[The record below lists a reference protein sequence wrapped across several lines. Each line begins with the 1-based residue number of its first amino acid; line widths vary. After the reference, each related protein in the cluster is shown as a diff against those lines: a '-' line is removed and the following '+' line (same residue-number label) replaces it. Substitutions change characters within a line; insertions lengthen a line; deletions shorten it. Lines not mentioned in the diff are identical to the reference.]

1 MDSVKG
7 AKAKC
12 AAEPSRPV
20 EPARL
25 DLETVR
31 RELQGKRG
39 PEFWRSLDELAA
51 TPEFQELLHREFPRQ
66 ASEWIEPVA
75 AGTPGT
81 PGTPETPENTAAGT
95 SRRAFLQLSSA
106 SLALAGLTACTRQPI
121 EKIVPYVEQPEQVVP
136 GRPLFFATTLLA
148 GGYGVGVLAESHEG
162 RPTKIE
168 GNTEH
173 PASLGSTDMFAQAA
187 ILELYDPAR
196 SQVVLHDGSAAML
209 STFLVAVGELMR
221 AKQASGGQGVRLL
234 TGAATSPTLATQM
247 KDFAARYPNARW
259 HRWEAA
265 GPLQSRAAAVRAFG
279 RPVDVRFDL
288 THADVIVAFDAD
300 FLAAGPGA
308 IPCARQF
315 ADRRRVREASPDLG
329 QKMNR
334 LYVVETTPTPTG
346 SIADHR
352 LPLAPAELEALLLA
366 LAREVGVAVPGAA
379 PAVAAASAA
388 PGAPAVAAAP
398 AAAGATAGPAAPA
411 LGKKAQAWLPVLAAD
426 LLAHPG
432 TSLVVAGETT
442 SPAAQ
447 VLAHAI
453 NEKLGNAGK
462 TAIYAEPA
470 EIDPVDPLQ
479 SLGELVRDMRAGQV
493 DVLIMLG
500 GVNPVYT
507 APADLE
513 FADALGKVKTRIHHG
528 LFLDETAELCHWHL
542 PAAHH
547 LESWGDARAFD
558 GTASLAQPLIEP
570 LYGGK
575 SLHEAMAVLLG
586 RGDVSGYD
594 LVRATWNGHLPGD
607 FEPAWRRALH
617 DGVIPGTQQPPLGAA
632 GVAANAIAQAA
643 AEIAAAAQGA
653 RAAQG
658 RLTLCL
664 RPDPTIGDGSWAS
677 NVWLQ
682 ELPKPM
688 TKLTWD
694 NAVLISPATHQRL
707 GLDWEERVRVS
718 VEGRQL
724 DAAVWVLPGQ
734 AEDTLTLSLG
744 YGRRRA
750 GENGSGLG
758 FNAYVLRTSR
768 GIWNAPANV
777 QGLGERYTFACTQ
790 NHHAIDQ
797 EQGIDEDRLAGVEEE
812 KRHIVRT
819 ATLAEFQSDPE
830 FVGHLPKG
838 GEAPPRDMTLYPNRR
853 YEGHSWGMAIDLN
866 VCTGCSTCIVACQAE
881 NNIPVVGKDQVMRRR
896 EMHWIRVD
904 RYFTGDMDDPGLH
917 NQPVPCMQCENAP
930 CELVCPVGAT
940 VHSSEG
946 LNDMTYN
953 RCVGTRYCSN
963 NCPYKV
969 RRFNFLRYSDRTS
982 PLAAMMYNPDVTV
995 RMRGVMEKCTY
1006 CVQRIEHA
1014 KIDAQVTGQPVAE
1027 QRLKTA
1033 CQQACPTQAIVF
1045 GDLNAERLGGQPWQ
1059 VSNWKASSL
1068 NYGMLDD
1075 LNTRPRTTYLAR
1087 VTNPNPRLTP
1097 NAADAAKVAE
1107 AAVAAP
1113 LTAPAP
1119 AAASPTEERTT

>member
-1 MDSVKG
+1 MMDSAKG

-12 AAEPSRPV
+12 AAEPSRP
-20 EPARL
+20 AAAGRL

-31 RELQGKRG
+31 RQLREKRG
-39 PEFWRSLDELAA
+39 PEFWRSLDELAG

-66 ASEWIEPVA
+66 ASEWVEPRGESAGGNADADRREGEAA
-75 AGTPGT
+75 AG
-81 PGTPETPENTAAGT
+81 GT

-136 GRPLFFATTLLA
+136 GRPLFFATTLVQA
-148 GGYGVGVLAESHEG
+148 GYGVGVLAESHEG
-162 RPTKIE
+162 RPTKLE

-173 PASLGSTDMFAQAA
+173 PASLGSTDMFAQAS
-187 ILELYDPAR
+187 ILTLYDPAR
-196 SQVVLHDGSAAML
+196 SQMVLHDGRAAMA
-209 STFLVAVGELMR
+209 STLLVAVAQLMR
-221 AKQASGGQGVRLL
+221 AKQPAGGRGVRLL
-234 TGAATSPTLATQM
+234 TGAVTSPTFAAQM
-247 KDFAARYPNARW
+247 KDFAALYPEARW

-265 GPLQSRAAAVRAFG
+265 GPLHSRAAAVRAFG
-279 RPVDVRFDL
+279 RPVEVRYDL
-288 THADVIVAFDAD
+288 SHADVVAAFDAD
-300 FLAAGPGA
+300 LFAAGPGA
-308 IPCARQF
+308 VAYARQF
-315 ADRRRVREASPDLG
+315 ADRRRVREAGPDLART
-329 QKMNR
+329 MNR
-334 LYVVETTPTPTG
+334 LYAAETTPSPTG

-352 LPLAPAELEALLLA
+352 LPLPPHELEALLLG
-366 LAREVGVAVPGAA
+366 LAREVGVAVPA
-379 PAVAAASAA
+379 PPTGS
-388 PGAPAVAAAP
+388 P
-398 AAAGATAGPAAPA
+398 AAGEG
-411 LGKKAQAWLPVLAAD
+411 GKQAQAQQRWLKALAAD
-426 LLAHPG
+426 LMAHPG
-432 TSLVVAGETT
+432 ASLVVAGETT

-453 NEKLGNAGK
+453 NEKLGNTGK
-462 TAIYAEPA
+462 TVVYTEPA
-470 EIDPVDPLQ
+470 EIDAVDHLQ
-479 SLGELVRDMRAGQV
+479 SLAELVRDMRAGQV
-493 DVLIMLG
+493 DVLVMLG

-513 FADALGKVKTRIHHG
+513 FAEALTKVATRIHHG
-528 LFLDETAELCHWHL
+528 LLADETAEYCHWHV
-542 PAAHH
+542 PAAHE

-558 GTASLAQPLIEP
+558 GTASLVQPLIEP

-575 SLHEAMAVLLG
+575 SMQEVMAILLG
-586 RGDVSGYD
+586 HGESSGYE
-594 LVRATWNGHLPGD
+594 LVRATWNGKLAGD
-607 FEPAWRRALH
+607 FEAAWRKALH
-617 DGVIPGTQQPPLGAA
+617 DGVIPGTQLPPISSGAGLA
-632 GVAANAIAQAA
+632 VAAAAVAQAA
-643 AEIAAAAQGA
+643 GEIDAAHA
-653 RAAQG
+653 RATAGQG
-658 RLTLCL
+658 HGLTLCFQ
-664 RPDPTIGDGSWAS
+664 PDPTIGDGSWAG

-707 GLDWEERVRVS
+707 GLDWEERVRVA
-718 VEGRQL
+718 VGGRQL

-758 FNAYVLRTSR
+758 FNAYVLRTSA
-768 GIWNAPANV
+768 GVWSAPASLKR
-777 QGLGERYTFACTQ
+777 LGERYIFACTQ

-797 EQGIDEDRLAGVEEE
+797 EQGIDEDRLAGE
-812 KRHIVRT
+812 KEQVRHIVRT
-819 ATLAEFQSDPE
+819 ATLAEFQQDPE
-830 FVGHLPKG
+830 FAVHEPH
-838 GEAPPRDMTLYPNRR
+838 GEEPPPRDMTLYPNRN
-853 YEGHSWGMAIDLN
+853 YEGHAWGMAIDLN
-866 VCTGCSTCIVACQAE
+866 VCTGCSACVVACQAE

-917 NQPVPCMQCENAP
+917 VQPVPCMQCENAP

-940 VHSSEG
+940 THSAEG

-1014 KIDAQVTGQPVAE
+1014 KIDSQVSGQPISE

-1045 GDLNAERLGGQPWQ
+1045 GDLNAEKFGAPPAEVKR
-1059 VSNWKASSL
+1059 WKASPL

-1087 VTNPNPRLTP
+1087 VTNPSPQL
-1097 NAADAAKVAE
+1097 
-1107 AAVAAP
+1107 
-1113 LTAPAP
+1113 AP
-1119 AAASPTEERTT
+1119 AATAPTAPTAKRTT

>member
-1 MDSVKG
+1 MMDSAKG

-12 AAEPSRPV
+12 AAEPSRPAAA
-20 EPARL
+20 ARL

-31 RELQGKRG
+31 RELRDKRG
-39 PEFWRSLDELAA
+39 PEFWRSLDELAG

-66 ASEWIEPVA
+66 ASEWVEAVGA
-75 AGTPGT
+75 SGAGSGSVPDAG
-81 PGTPETPENTAAGT
+81 GT

-106 SLALAGLTACTRQPI
+106 SLALAGLTACTRQPV

-136 GRPLFFATTLLA
+136 GRPLFFATTLVQA
-148 GGYGVGVLAESHEG
+148 GYGVGVLAESHEG
-162 RPTKIE
+162 RPTKLE
-168 GNTEH
+168 GNAEH
-173 PASLGSTDMFAQAA
+173 PASLGATDMFAQAS
-187 ILELYDPAR
+187 ILTLYDPAR
-196 SQVVLHDGSAAML
+196 SQAVLHDGRAAMASSL
-209 STFLVAVGELMR
+209 LVAVAQLMR
-221 AKQASGGQGVRLL
+221 AKQAAGGRGMRLL
-234 TGAATSPTLATQM
+234 TGAVTSPTFAAQM
-247 KDFAARYPNARW
+247 KDFAALYPEARW

-279 RPVDVRFDL
+279 RPVEVRYDL
-288 THADVIVAFDAD
+288 SHADVIATFDAD
-300 FLAAGPGA
+300 LLAAGPGA
-308 IPCARQF
+308 VTYARQF
-315 ADRRRVREASPDLG
+315 ADRRRVRAASPDLART
-329 QKMNR
+329 MNR
-334 LYVVETTPTPTG
+334 LYAAETTPSPTG

-352 LPLAPAELEALLLA
+352 LPLPPHELEALLLA
-366 LAREVGVAVPGAA
+366 LAREVGVAVP
-379 PAVAAASAA
+379 
-388 PGAPAVAAAP
+388 AAAP
-398 AAAGATAGPAAPA
+398 PAAGEP
-411 LGKKAQAWLPVLAAD
+411 GKKAQARLAWLKALAAD
-426 LLAHPG
+426 LAAHPG
-432 TSLVVAGETT
+432 ASLVVAGETT

-453 NEKLGNAGK
+453 NEQLGNTGK
-462 TAIYAEPA
+462 TVVYTEPA
-470 EIDPVDPLQ
+470 EIDAVDHLQ
-479 SLGELVRDMRAGQV
+479 SLAELVRDMRAGQV

-513 FADALGKVKTRIHHG
+513 FAEALTKVATRLHHG
-528 LFLDETAELCHWHL
+528 LLADETAEYCHWHV
-542 PAAHH
+542 PAAHE

-558 GTASLAQPLIEP
+558 GTASLVQPLIEP

-575 SLHEAMAVLLG
+575 SLQEVMAILLG
-586 RGDVSGYD
+586 HGETSGYE
-594 LVRATWNGHLPGD
+594 LVRATWNGKLPGD
-607 FEPAWRRALH
+607 FEAAWRKALH
-617 DGVIPGTQQPPLGAA
+617 DGVIPGTQLPPLGTVA
-632 GVAANAIAQAA
+632 VAAAAVAQAA
-643 AEIAAAAQGA
+643 GEIAAAGA
-653 RAAQG
+653 AAAAGQAG
-658 RLTLCL
+658 ALTLCFQ
-664 RPDPTIGDGSWAS
+664 PDPTIGDGSWAG

-707 GLDWEERVRVS
+707 KLDWEERVRVT
-718 VEGRQL
+718 VGGRRL

-758 FNAYVLRTSR
+758 FNAYVLRTSA
-768 GIWNAPANV
+768 GIWSAPATLK
-777 QGLGERYTFACTQ
+777 GLGERYIFACTQ

-797 EQGIDEDRLAGVEEE
+797 EQGIDEDRLAGQKEE
-812 KRHIVRT
+812 KRNIVRT
-819 ATLAEFQSDPE
+819 ATLAEFQRDPE
-830 FVGHLPKG
+830 FAVHSP
-838 GEAPPRDMTLYPNRR
+838 EDAEPPTREPTPRDMTLYPNRK
-853 YEGHSWGMAIDLN
+853 YEGHAWGMAIDLN
-866 VCTGCSTCIVACQAE
+866 VCTGCSACVVACQAE

-896 EMHWIRVD
+896 EMHWIRID

-917 NQPVPCMQCENAP
+917 VQPVPCMQCENAP

-940 VHSSEG
+940 THSAEG

-1014 KIDAQVTGQPVAE
+1014 KIDSQVSGQPISE

-1045 GDLNAERLGGQPWQ
+1045 GDLNAEKLGGPPAE
-1059 VSNWKASSL
+1059 VTRWKASPL

-1087 VTNPNPRLTP
+1087 VTNPSPQL
-1097 NAADAAKVAE
+1097 
-1107 AAVAAP
+1107 
-1113 LTAPAP
+1113 APATTP
-1119 AAASPTEERTT
+1119 PIAPTAKRTT

>member
-1 MDSVKG
+1 MDSAKG

-12 AAEPSRPV
+12 AAEPSRPA
-20 EPARL
+20 EPLRL

-31 RELQGKRG
+31 RELQNKRG
-39 PEFWRSLDELAA
+39 PELWRSLDELAGTA
-51 TPEFQELLHREFPRQ
+51 EFQELLHREFPRQ
-66 ASEWIEPVA
+66 ASVWIES
-75 AGTPGT
+75 AGHDAGNGAGHGEAGEGGPS
-81 PGTPETPENTAAGT
+81 GT

-136 GRPLFFATTLLA
+136 GRPLFFATTLTQ

-187 ILELYDPAR
+187 ILDLYDPAR
-196 SQVVLHDGSAAML
+196 SQSVLHDGRTAMA
-209 STFLVAVGELMR
+209 STFLVAAAQLMR
-221 AKQASGGQGVRLL
+221 AKRASGGQGVRLL
-234 TGAATSPTLATQM
+234 TGAVTSPTFAAQM
-247 KDFAARYPNARW
+247 KQFAALYPNARW

-265 GPLQSRAAAVRAFG
+265 GPLHSRAAAVRAFG
-279 RPVDVRFDL
+279 RPVEVRYDL
-288 THADVIVAFDAD
+288 SHADVVATFDSD
-300 FLAAGPGA
+300 LLAAGPGSVVY
-308 IPCARQF
+308 ARQF
-315 ADRRRVREASPDLG
+315 ADRRRVREASPDLA
-329 QKMNR
+329 QKLNR
-334 LYVVETTPTPTG
+334 LYAVETTPSPTG

-352 LPLAPAELEALLLA
+352 LPLPPAELEALLAA
-366 LAREVGVAVPGAA
+366 LAQMVAAGNAPGAA
-379 PAVAAASAA
+379 LQGSP
-388 PGAPAVAAAP
+388 
-398 AAAGATAGPAAPA
+398 AGATPAAPSAQAA
-411 LGKKAQAWLPVLAAD
+411 LAPKAQAFLEALAAD

-432 TSLVVAGETT
+432 ASLVVAGETT

-462 TAIYAEPA
+462 TVTYAEPA
-470 EIDPVDPLQ
+470 EIDPVDHLQ
-479 SLGELVRDMRAGQV
+479 SLAELVRDMGAGQV
-493 DVLIMLG
+493 DLLILLG

-507 APADLE
+507 APADLD
-513 FADALGKVKTRIHHG
+513 FATALTKVATRIHHG
-528 LFLDETAELCHWHL
+528 PHVDETAEYCQWHV
-542 PAAHH
+542 PAAHE
-547 LESWGDARAFD
+547 LECWGDARAFD

-570 LYGGK
+570 LYGGR
-575 SLHEAMAVLLG
+575 SSIEMMAVLLG
-586 RGDVSGYD
+586 HGEALGYD
-594 LVRATWNGHLPGD
+594 LVRATWNGQLPGD
-607 FEPAWRRALH
+607 FEPAWRKALH
-617 DGVIPGTQQPPLGAA
+617 DGVIPGTRLAPLGGVTVA
-632 GVAANAIAQAA
+632 GGAVAQATG
-643 AEIAAAAQGA
+643 EIAAARPAAGGA
-653 RAAQG
+653 G
-658 RLTLCL
+658 RQLTLCFQ
-664 RPDPTIGDGSWAS
+664 PDPTIGDGSRAS

-707 GLDWEERVRVS
+707 KLDWEERVRVS
-718 VEGRQL
+718 VGGRKL

-758 FNAYVLRTSR
+758 FNAYVLRTAATPWS
-768 GIWNAPANV
+768 APGATV
-777 QGLGERYTFACTQ
+777 EGLHERYIFACTQ

-797 EQGIDEDRLAGVEEE
+797 EQGIDEDRTAGVEEE

-819 ATLAEFQSDPE
+819 ATLAEFLKDPD
-830 FVGHLPKG
+830 FVAHAPHG
-838 GEAPPRDMTLYPNRR
+838 GEAPPRDMTLYPNRN
-853 YEGHSWGMAIDLN
+853 YEGHAWGMAIDLN
-866 VCTGCSTCIVACQAE
+866 VCTGCSACVVACQAE

-896 EMHWIRVD
+896 EMHWIRID
-904 RYFTGDMDDPGLH
+904 RYFAGDMDDPQLH
-917 NQPVPCMQCENAP
+917 VQPVPCMQCENAP

-940 VHSSEG
+940 VHSAEG

-969 RRFNFLRYSDRTS
+969 RRFNFLRYSDRES

-1014 KIDAQVTGQPVAE
+1014 KIDSEVSGQPIAE

-1045 GDLNAERLGGQPWQ
+1045 GDLNAAKLGSPVAE
-1059 VSNWKASSL
+1059 VSRWKASPL

-1087 VTNPNPRLTP
+1087 VTNPNPRLTATGP
-1097 NAADAAKVAE
+1097 TAA
-1107 AAVAAP
+1107 
-1113 LTAPAP
+1113 TAPT
-1119 AAASPTEERTT
+1119 AATSPTEKRTT

>member
-1 MDSVKG
+1 MDSAKG

-12 AAEPSRPV
+12 AAEPSRPAQPV
-20 EPARL
+20 RL

-31 RELQGKRG
+31 RELRDKRG
-39 PEFWRSLDELAA
+39 PEFWRSLDELAG

-66 ASEWIEPVA
+66 ASEWVEPVGEGGVVSA
-75 AGTPGT
+75 MG
-81 PGTPETPENTAAGT
+81 AAGT

-136 GRPLFFATTLLA
+136 GRPLFFATTLTQ
-148 GGYGVGVLAESHEG
+148 GGYGIGVLAESHEG

-173 PASLGSTDMFAQAA
+173 PASLGSTDFFAQAA

-196 SQVVLHDGSAAML
+196 SQSVLHDGRTAMA
-209 STFLVAVGELMR
+209 STFLVAVEQLMR
-221 AKQASGGQGVRLL
+221 AKLAAGGEGVRLL
-234 TGAATSPTLATQM
+234 TGAVTSPTFAAQM

-259 HRWEAA
+259 HRWEPA
-265 GPLQSRAAAVRAFG
+265 GPLSSRAGAVRAFG
-279 RPVDVRFDL
+279 RPVAVRYDL
-288 THADVIVAFDAD
+288 SRADVVVTFDSD
-300 FLAAGPGA
+300 FLAAGPGSV
-308 IPCARQF
+308 PYARQF
-315 ADRRRVREASPDLG
+315 ADRRRVRAATPDLA

-334 LYVVETTPTPTG
+334 LYAVETTPTPTG

-352 LPLAPAELEALLLA
+352 LPLPPAELEALLLA
-366 LAREVGVAVPGAA
+366 LAREVG
-379 PAVAAASAA
+379 AAALGVA
-388 PGAPAVAAAP
+388 AAAP
-398 AAAGATAGPAAPA
+398 AAPPTSASNGG
-411 LGKKAQAWLPVLAAD
+411 GKTQAFLQALAAD

-432 TSLVVAGETT
+432 ASLVVAGETA

-462 TAIYAEPA
+462 TVVYAEPA
-470 EIDPVDPLQ
+470 EIDPVDHLQ
-479 SLGELVRDMRAGQV
+479 SLAELVRDMRAGQV

-507 APADLE
+507 APADLD
-513 FADALGKVKTRIHHG
+513 FTAALSKVATRIHHG
-528 LFLDETAELCHWHL
+528 LYADETAEYCHWHV
-542 PAAHH
+542 PAAHE

-558 GTASLAQPLIEP
+558 GTVSLAQPLIEP
-570 LYGGK
+570 LYGGR
-575 SLHEAMAVLLG
+575 SLHEVTAALLG
-586 RGDVSGYD
+586 HAESSGYE
-594 LVRATWNGHLPGD
+594 LVRANWKGHLQGD
-607 FEPAWRRALH
+607 FEPAWRKALH
-617 DGVIPGTQQPPLGAA
+617 DGVIPGTQLPAVAGAA
-632 GVAANAIAQAA
+632 VAAAAVSQAA
-643 AEIAAAAQGA
+643 AEIGAAQAAAAAPAGS
-653 RAAQG
+653 G
-658 RLTLCL
+658 RPLTLCFQ
-664 RPDPTIGDGSWAS
+664 PDPTIGDGSWAS

-707 GLDWEERVRVS
+707 KLDWEERVRVS
-718 VEGRQL
+718 VNGRKL

-758 FNAYVLRTSR
+758 FNAYVLRTAATPWS
-768 GIWNAPANV
+768 APGATL
-777 QGLGERYTFACTQ
+777 QGLGERYIFACTQ

-797 EQGIDEDRLAGVEEE
+797 EQGIDEDKVAGVEEE

-819 ATLAEFQSDPE
+819 ATVAEFQQNPE
-830 FVGHLPKG
+830 FVHRPPH
-838 GEAPPRDMTLYPNRR
+838 GEEPPPRDMTLYPNRN

-866 VCTGCSTCIVACQAE
+866 VCTGCSACVVACQAE

-896 EMHWIRVD
+896 EMHWIRID
-904 RYFTGDMDDPGLH
+904 RYFTGDMDDPRLH
-917 NQPVPCMQCENAP
+917 IQPVPCMQCENAP

-940 VHSSEG
+940 VHSAEG

-969 RRFNFLRYSDRTS
+969 RRFNFLRYSDGKS

-1014 KIDAQVTGQPVAE
+1014 KIDSQVTGQPIAE

-1045 GDLNAERLGGQPWQ
+1045 GDLNAEKLGAAAAE
-1059 VSNWKASSL
+1059 VSRWKASSL

-1087 VTNPNPRLTP
+1087 VTNPNPRL
-1097 NAADAAKVAE
+1097 
-1107 AAVAAP
+1107 
-1113 LTAPAP
+1113 APAP
-1119 AAASPTEERTT
+1119 AGGTAAALEPDPAAPTEIAPTAERTT

>member
-1 MDSVKG
+1 MDSAKG

-12 AAEPSRPV
+12 AAEPSRPAV
-20 EPARL
+20 TARL

-31 RELQGKRG
+31 RELRDKRG
-39 PEFWRSLDELAA
+39 PELWRSLDELAA

-66 ASEWIEPVA
+66 ASEWIEPPAGVGA
-75 AGTPGT
+75 AGH
-81 PGTPETPENTAAGT
+81 

-136 GRPLFFATTLLA
+136 GRPLFFATTLTQ

-168 GNTEH
+168 GNAEH

-196 SQVVLHDGSAAML
+196 SQSVLHDGRAAMA
-209 STFLVAVGELMR
+209 SSFLVAVAELLR
-221 AKQASGGQGVRLL
+221 ARQAAGGQGVRLL
-234 TGAATSPTLATQM
+234 TGAATSPTLAAQM
-247 KDFAARYPNARW
+247 QELAALYPKARW

-265 GPLQSRAAAVRAFG
+265 GPLHSRAAAVRAFG
-279 RPVDVRFDL
+279 RPVDARYDL
-288 THADVIVAFDAD
+288 AHADVIVTFDGD
-300 FLAAGPGA
+300 FLAAGPGS

-315 ADRRRVREASPDLG
+315 ADRRRVREASADLG
-329 QKMNR
+329 RSMNR
-334 LYVVETTPTPTG
+334 LYAVETTPSPTG

-352 LPLAPAELEALLLA
+352 LPLPPAELEALLLA
-366 LAREVGVAVPGAA
+366 LAREVGVAVP
-379 PAVAAASAA
+379 AAAAA
-388 PGAPAVAAAP
+388 
-398 AAAGATAGPAAPA
+398 TT
-411 LGKKAQAWLPVLAAD
+411 LGKKAQAWLPALAAD

-432 TSLVVAGETT
+432 ASLVLAGEAT

-462 TAIYAEPA
+462 TVIYTEPA

-479 SLGELVRDMRAGQV
+479 SLAELVRDMRAGQV
-493 DVLIMLG
+493 ELLIMLG

-513 FADALGKVKTRIHHG
+513 FADALAKVKTRIHHG
-528 LFLDETAELCHWHL
+528 LFVDETAEYCQWHV
-542 PAAHH
+542 PAAHP

-558 GTASLAQPLIEP
+558 GTASLVQPLIEP

-575 SLHEAMAVLLG
+575 SLHEMMAVLLG

-594 LVRATWNGHLPGD
+594 LVRATWKGRLPGD

-617 DGVIPGTQQPPLGAA
+617 DGVIPGTALPPLPLGTVTTAA
-632 GVAANAIAQAA
+632 AAVAQAA
-643 AEIAAAAQGA
+643 GEIAAAAQGA

-758 FNAYVLRTSR
+758 FDAYVLRTTR
-768 GIWNAPANV
+768 GVWNAPANL
-777 QGLGERYTFACTQ
+777 QGLGERYIFACTQ

-797 EQGIDEDRLAGVEEE
+797 EQGIEEDRVAGIEED
-812 KRHIVRT
+812 KRHVVRT
-819 ATLAEFQSDPE
+819 ATLAEFQRDPE
-830 FVGHLPKG
+830 FAGHLPKG
-838 GEAPPRDMTLYPNRR
+838 EEPPPRDVTLYPNRH
-853 YEGHSWGMAIDLN
+853 YDGHSWGMAIDLN
-866 VCTGCSTCIVACQAE
+866 ACTGCSACVVACQAE

-917 NQPVPCMQCENAP
+917 VQPVPCMQCENAP

-940 VHSSEG
+940 THSAEG

-1014 KIDAQVTGQPVAE
+1014 KIDAQVSGQPIAE

-1059 VSNWKASSL
+1059 VSSWKASSL

-1087 VTNPNPRLTP
+1087 VTNPNPRLMP
-1097 NAADAAKVAE
+1097 E
-1107 AAVAAP
+1107 AASSPPV
-1113 LTAPAP
+1113 P
-1119 AAASPTEERTT
+1119 AATAAEKRTT

>member
-1 MDSVKG
+1 MMDSAKG
-7 AKAKC
+7 ARAKC
-12 AAEPSRPV
+12 AAEPSRPAESV
-20 EPARL
+20 RL

-31 RELQGKRG
+31 RELREKRG
-39 PEFWRSLDELAA
+39 PEFWRSLDELAG

-66 ASEWIEPVA
+66 ASEWVEVVGESAGAGGNSIEA
-75 AGTPGT
+75 A
-81 PGTPETPENTAAGT
+81 AAGT

-136 GRPLFFATTLLA
+136 GRPLFFATTLVQA
-148 GGYGVGVLAESHEG
+148 GYGVGVLAESHEG
-162 RPTKIE
+162 RPTKLE
-168 GNTEH
+168 GNAEH
-173 PASLGSTDMFAQAA
+173 PASLGSTDMFAQAS
-187 ILELYDPAR
+187 ILTLYDPAR
-196 SQVVLHDGSAAML
+196 SQVVLHDGRAAVA
-209 STFLVAVGELMR
+209 STLFVAVAQLMR
-221 AKQASGGQGVRLL
+221 AKQAAGGRGMRLL
-234 TGAATSPTLATQM
+234 TGAVTSPTFAAQM
-247 KDFAARYPNARW
+247 KDFAALYPEARW

-265 GPLQSRAAAVRAFG
+265 GPLHSRAAAMRAFG
-279 RPVDVRFDL
+279 RPVEVRYDL
-288 THADVIVAFDAD
+288 SHADVIATFDAD
-300 FLAAGPGA
+300 LLAAGPGSVTY
-308 IPCARQF
+308 ARQF
-315 ADRRRVREASPDLG
+315 ADRRRVREVGPDLART
-329 QKMNR
+329 MNR
-334 LYVVETTPTPTG
+334 LYAAETTPSPTG

-352 LPLAPAELEALLLA
+352 LPLPPAELEALLLA
-366 LAREVGVAVPGAA
+366 LAREVGVAVP
-379 PAVAAASAA
+379 AAAAIES
-388 PGAPAVAAAP
+388 AAAP
-398 AAAGATAGPAAPA
+398 PPAAPPA
-411 LGKKAQAWLPVLAAD
+411 AGEGGKKAQARQARQRWLKALAAD
-426 LLAHPG
+426 LMAHPG
-432 TSLVVAGETT
+432 ASLVVAGEAT

-453 NEKLGNAGK
+453 NEKLGNTGK
-462 TAIYAEPA
+462 TVVYTEPA
-470 EIDPVDPLQ
+470 EIDAVDHLQ
-479 SLGELVRDMRAGQV
+479 SLAELVRDMNAGQV

-513 FADALGKVKTRIHHG
+513 FADALGKVATRLHHG
-528 LFLDETAELCHWHL
+528 LFTDETAEYCHWHV
-542 PAAHH
+542 PAAHE

-558 GTASLAQPLIEP
+558 GTASLVQPLIEP

-575 SLHEAMAVLLG
+575 SLQEVAAVLLG
-586 RGDVSGYD
+586 HGETSGYE
-594 LVRATWNGHLPGD
+594 LVRATWNGKLAGD
-607 FEPAWRRALH
+607 FEPAWRKALH
-617 DGVIPGTQQPPLGAA
+617 DGVIPGTQLPPISSGAGLA
-632 GVAANAIAQAA
+632 VAAAAVAQAA
-643 AEIAAAAQGA
+643 GEIAAAAAAAGQG
-653 RAAQG
+653 G
-658 RLTLCL
+658 LTLCFQ
-664 RPDPTIGDGSWAS
+664 PDPTIGDGSWAG

-707 GLDWEERVRVS
+707 KLDWEERVRVT
-718 VEGRQL
+718 VGGRQL

-758 FNAYVLRTSR
+758 FNAYVLRTSA
-768 GIWNAPANV
+768 GVWNAPASLK
-777 QGLGERYTFACTQ
+777 GLGERYIFACTQ

-797 EQGIDEDRLAGVEEE
+797 EQGIDEDRLAGEKEER
-812 KRHIVRT
+812 RHIVRT
-819 ATLAEFQSDPE
+819 ATLAEFQQDPE
-830 FVGHLPKG
+830 FAVHPPH
-838 GEAPPRDMTLYPNRR
+838 GEEPPPRDMTLYPNRQ
-853 YEGHSWGMAIDLN
+853 YEGHAWGMAIDLN
-866 VCTGCSTCIVACQAE
+866 VCTGCSACVVACQAE

-917 NQPVPCMQCENAP
+917 VQPVPCMQCENAP

-940 VHSSEG
+940 SHSAEG

-1014 KIDAQVTGQPVAE
+1014 KIDSQVSGQPISE

-1045 GDLNAERLGGQPWQ
+1045 GDLNAEKLGGPPSE
-1059 VSNWKASSL
+1059 VKRWKASPL

-1087 VTNPNPRLTP
+1087 VTNPSPQL
-1097 NAADAAKVAE
+1097 
-1107 AAVAAP
+1107 AAP
-1113 LTAPAP
+1113 TATAATAPTAK
-1119 AAASPTEERTT
+1119 RTT

>member
-1 MDSVKG
+1 MDSAKG

-12 AAEPSRPV
+12 AAEPSRPA

-31 RELQGKRG
+31 RELRGKRG
-39 PEFWRSLDELAA
+39 PEFWRSLDELAG

-66 ASEWIEPVA
+66 ASEWIEAVGEGA
-75 AGTPGT
+75 A
-81 PGTPETPENTAAGT
+81 AAASGT

-136 GRPLFFATTLLA
+136 GRPLFFATTLVQ

-162 RPTKIE
+162 RPTKLE
-168 GNTEH
+168 GNAEH
-173 PASLGSTDMFAQAA
+173 PASLGSTDMFTQAS
-187 ILELYDPAR
+187 ILTLYDPAR
-196 SQVVLHDGSAAML
+196 SQVVLHDGRATMA
-209 STFLVAVGELMR
+209 STLLVAVAQLLRG
-221 AKQASGGQGVRLL
+221 KQAAGGRGMRLL
-234 TGAATSPTLATQM
+234 TGAVTSPTFAAQM
-247 KDFAARYPNARW
+247 KDFAALYPEARW

-265 GPLQSRAAAVRAFG
+265 GPLHSRAAAVRAFG
-279 RPVDVRFDL
+279 RPVEVRYDL
-288 THADVIVAFDAD
+288 SHADVIATFDAD
-300 FLAAGPGA
+300 LLAAGPGA
-308 IPCARQF
+308 VAYARQF
-315 ADRRRVREASPDLG
+315 ADRRRVREASPDLART
-329 QKMNR
+329 MNR
-334 LYVVETTPTPTG
+334 LYAAETTPSPTG

-352 LPLAPAELEALLLA
+352 LPLPPAELEALLLA
-366 LAREVGVAVPGAA
+366 LAREVGVAVPEAPPLAASAPTAPTSDRRTAAA
-379 PAVAAASAA
+379 PVAAAERA
-388 PGAPAVAAAP
+388 
-398 AAAGATAGPAAPA
+398 
-411 LGKKAQAWLPVLAAD
+411 KKTQAWLKALAAD
-426 LLAHPG
+426 LAAHPG
-432 TSLVVAGETT
+432 ASLVVAGETT

-462 TAIYAEPA
+462 TVIYTEPV
-470 EIDPVDPLQ
+470 EIDAVDHLQ
-479 SLGELVRDMRAGQV
+479 SLAELVRDMRAGQV

-500 GVNPVYT
+500 GINPVYT

-513 FADALGKVKTRIHHG
+513 FAEALTKVATRIHHG
-528 LFLDETAELCHWHL
+528 LYPDETAEYCHWHI
-542 PAAHH
+542 PATHE

-558 GTASLAQPLIEP
+558 GTASLVQPLIEP

-575 SLHEAMAVLLG
+575 SLVEVMAVLLG
-586 RGDVSGYD
+586 RGESSGYE
-594 LVRATWNGHLPGD
+594 LVRAAWNGKLAGD
-607 FEPAWRRALH
+607 FEPAWRKALH
-617 DGVIPGTQQPPLGAA
+617 DGVIPGTQLPPMGLAAAA
-632 GVAANAIAQAA
+632 GAVGQAA
-643 AEIAAAAQGA
+643 GEIAAAGAAYAGAVAAGGQG
-653 RAAQG
+653 G
-658 RLTLCL
+658 RLTLCFQ
-664 RPDPTIGDGSWAS
+664 PDPTIGDGSWAG

-707 GLDWEERVRVS
+707 ELDWEERVRVS
-718 VEGRQL
+718 VAGRQL

-758 FNAYVLRTSR
+758 FNAYVLRTSA
-768 GIWNAPANV
+768 GAWSAPASLK
-777 QGLGERYTFACTQ
+777 GLDERYIFACTQ

-797 EQGIDEDRLAGVEEE
+797 EQGIEEDRLAGEKEER
-812 KRHIVRT
+812 RHIVRT
-819 ATLAEFQSDPE
+819 ATLAEFQQDPE
-830 FVGHLPKG
+830 FAVHPPH
-838 GEAPPRDMTLYPNRR
+838 GEEPPPRDMTLYPNRK
-853 YEGHSWGMAIDLN
+853 YEGHAWGMAIDLN
-866 VCTGCSTCIVACQAE
+866 VCTGCSACVVACQAE

-917 NQPVPCMQCENAP
+917 VQPVPCMQCENAP

-940 VHSSEG
+940 THSAEG

-1014 KIDAQVTGQPVAE
+1014 KIDSQVSGQPISD

-1045 GDLNAERLGGQPWQ
+1045 GDLNAEKLGAPAAE
-1059 VSNWKASSL
+1059 VKRWKASPL

-1087 VTNPNPRLTP
+1087 VTNPSPQLAP
-1097 NAADAAKVAE
+1097 AE
-1107 AAVAAP
+1107 
-1113 LTAPAP
+1113 TAPTAK
-1119 AAASPTEERTT
+1119 RTT

>member
-1 MDSVKG
+1 MDSAKG

-12 AAEPSRPV
+12 AAEPSRPAQ
-20 EPARL
+20 PLRL

-31 RELQGKRG
+31 RELRGKRG
-39 PEFWRSLDELAA
+39 PDFWRSLDELAGTA
-51 TPEFQELLHREFPRQ
+51 EFQELLHREFPRQ
-66 ASEWIEPVA
+66 ASEWIEPPAEAPRPPQDGAGA
-75 AGTPGT
+75 AGPL
-81 PGTPETPENTAAGT
+81 GT

-136 GRPLFFATTLLA
+136 GRPLFFATTLTQ
-148 GGYGVGVLAESHEG
+148 GGFGVGVLAESHEG

-196 SQVVLHDGSAAML
+196 SQSVLHDGGAAMA
-209 STFLVAVGELMR
+209 STFLVAVAQLLR
-221 AKQASGGQGVRLL
+221 AKQATGGQGVRLL
-234 TGAATSPTLATQM
+234 TGAVTSPTFAAQM
-247 KDFAARYPNARW
+247 KAFAALYPNARW
-259 HRWEAA
+259 HRWEPA
-265 GPLQSRAAAVRAFG
+265 GPLHSRAAAVRAFG
-279 RPVDVRFDL
+279 RPVEARYDL
-288 THADVIVAFDAD
+288 SHADVIAAFDSD
-300 FLAAGPGA
+300 FLAAGPGSV
-308 IPCARQF
+308 PYARQF
-315 ADRRRVREASPDLG
+315 ADRRRVREASPELP

-334 LYVVETTPTPTG
+334 LYAVETTPSPTG

-352 LPLAPAELEALLLA
+352 LPLPPAELEALLLA
-366 LAREVGVAVPGAA
+366 LARQVGVAGAPATAPIAA
-379 PAVAAASAA
+379 PA
-388 PGAPAVAAAP
+388 PAPA
-398 AAAGATAGPAAPA
+398 PAAPA
-411 LGKKAQAWLPVLAAD
+411 PGGLSAKAQAFLEALAAD

-432 TSLVVAGETT
+432 ASLVVAGETT

-462 TAIYAEPA
+462 TVIYAEPA
-470 EIDPVDPLQ
+470 EIDPVDHLQ
-479 SLGELVRDMRAGQV
+479 SLAELVRDMRAGQV
-493 DVLIMLG
+493 DLLIMLG

-507 APADLE
+507 APADLD
-513 FADALGKVKTRIHHG
+513 FAAALAKVATRIHHG
-528 LFLDETAELCHWHL
+528 MYVDETAEYCHWHV
-542 PAAHH
+542 PAAHD
-547 LESWGDARAFD
+547 LECWGDARAFD

-570 LYGGK
+570 LYGGR
-575 SLHEAMAVLLG
+575 SLQEVMAVLLG
-586 RGDVSGYD
+586 HGEALGYD
-594 LVRATWNGHLPGD
+594 LVRATWNGQLPGD
-607 FEPAWRRALH
+607 FEAAWRKVLH
-617 DGVIPGTQQPPLGAA
+617 DGVIPGTQLPPLG
-632 GVAANAIAQAA
+632 GVAVAGAAVAQAA
-643 AEIAAAAQGA
+643 GEIAAAAQSAPQRGLDIN
-653 RAAQG
+653 AATEEEV
-658 RLTLCL
+658 RRPLTLCFQ
-664 RPDPTIGDGSWAS
+664 PDPTIGDGSWAS

-718 VEGRQL
+718 VNGRKL

-734 AEDTLTLSLG
+734 ADDTLTLSLG

-758 FNAYVLRTSR
+758 FNAYVLRTAATPWS
-768 GIWNAPANV
+768 APGAALEK
-777 QGLGERYTFACTQ
+777 LGERYIFACTQ

-812 KRHIVRT
+812 KRHILRT
-819 ATLAEFQSDPE
+819 ATLAEFLKDPD
-830 FVGHLPKG
+830 FVAHPPHGE
-838 GEAPPRDMTLYPNRR
+838 EAPPRNMTLYPNRK

-866 VCTGCSTCIVACQAE
+866 VCTGCSACVVACQAE

-904 RYFTGDMDDPGLH
+904 RYFTGDMDDPRLH
-917 NQPVPCMQCENAP
+917 VQPVPCMQCENAP

-940 VHSSEG
+940 VHSAEG

-969 RRFNFLRYSDRTS
+969 RRFNFLRYSDGKS

-1014 KIDAQVTGQPVAE
+1014 KIDSQVSGQPIAE

-1045 GDLNAERLGGQPWQ
+1045 GDLNAEKHGAPVAE
-1059 VSNWKASSL
+1059 VSRWKASPL

-1087 VTNPNPRLTP
+1087 VTNPNPRL
-1097 NAADAAKVAE
+1097 
-1107 AAVAAP
+1107 AP
-1113 LTAPAP
+1113 TAPA
-1119 AAASPTEERTT
+1119 APTAPTSEPEKRTT

>member
-1 MDSVKG
+1 MDSAKG

-12 AAEPSRPV
+12 AAEPSRPA
-20 EPARL
+20 EAARL

-31 RELQGKRG
+31 RELRDKRG
-39 PEFWRSLDELAA
+39 PELWRSLDELAG

-66 ASEWIEPVA
+66 ASEWVEPV
-75 AGTPGT
+75 GESGPSS
-81 PGTPETPENTAAGT
+81 GT

-136 GRPLFFATTLLA
+136 GRPLFFATTLVQA
-148 GGYGVGVLAESHEG
+148 GYGVGVLAESHEG
-162 RPTKIE
+162 RPTKLE
-168 GNTEH
+168 GNVDH
-173 PASLGSTDMFAQAA
+173 PASLGSTDMFAQAS
-187 ILELYDPAR
+187 ILTLYDPAR
-196 SQVVLHDGSAAML
+196 SQMVLHDGRAAMASSL
-209 STFLVAVGELMR
+209 LVGVAQLMR
-221 AKQASGGQGVRLL
+221 AKQAAGGRGMRLL
-234 TGAATSPTLATQM
+234 TGAVTSPTFAAQM
-247 KDFAARYPNARW
+247 KEFAALYPEARW

-265 GPLQSRAAAVRAFG
+265 GPLHSRAAAVRAFG
-279 RPVDVRFDL
+279 RPVEVRYDL
-288 THADVIVAFDAD
+288 SHADVVAAFDAD
-300 FLAAGPGA
+300 LLAAGPGA
-308 IPCARQF
+308 VTYARQF
-315 ADRRRVREASPDLG
+315 ADRRRVREASPELART
-329 QKMNR
+329 MNR
-334 LYVVETTPTPTG
+334 LYVAETTPSPTG

-352 LPLAPAELEALLLA
+352 LPLPPAELEALLLA
-366 LAREVGVAVPGAA
+366 LAREVGVAVPA
-379 PAVAAASAA
+379 PAATGA
-388 PGAPAVAAAP
+388 PGAPPAEAPP
-398 AAAGATAGPAAPA
+398 AAGEGD
-411 LGKKAQAWLPVLAAD
+411 KKAQARQSWLKALAAD
-426 LLAHPG
+426 LAAHPG
-432 TSLVVAGETT
+432 ASLVVAGETT
-442 SPAAQ
+442 TPAAQ

-453 NEKLGNAGK
+453 NEKLGNTGK
-462 TAIYAEPA
+462 TVVYTEPA
-470 EIDPVDPLQ
+470 EIDPVDHLQ
-479 SLGELVRDMRAGQV
+479 SLAELVRDMRAGQV

-507 APADLE
+507 APADLD
-513 FADALGKVKTRIHHG
+513 FADALGKVATRLHHG
-528 LFLDETAELCHWHL
+528 LFVDETAEYCHWHV
-542 PAAHH
+542 PAAHE

-558 GTASLAQPLIEP
+558 GTASLVQPLIEP

-575 SLHEAMAVLLG
+575 SLQEAMAILLG
-586 RGDVSGYD
+586 HGETSGYE
-594 LVRATWNGHLPGD
+594 LVRATWNGQLAGD
-607 FEPAWRRALH
+607 FEPAWRKALH
-617 DGVIPGTQQPPLGAA
+617 DGVIPGTQLAPGAGLAVAA
-632 GVAANAIAQAA
+632 GAVAQAA
-643 AEIAAAAQGA
+643 GEIAAAA
-653 RAAQG
+653 AAQGG
-658 RLTLCL
+658 RLTLCFQ
-664 RPDPTIGDGSWAS
+664 PDPTIGDGSWAS

-707 GLDWEERVRVS
+707 KLDWEERVRVT
-718 VEGRQL
+718 VGGRQL

-758 FNAYVLRTSR
+758 FNAYVLRTAAGVWS
-768 GIWNAPANV
+768 APATLK
-777 QGLGERYTFACTQ
+777 GLGERYIFACTQ

-797 EQGIDEDRLAGVEEE
+797 EQGIEEDRLAGEKEER
-812 KRHIVRT
+812 RHIVRT
-819 ATLAEFQSDPE
+819 ATLAEFQQDPE
-830 FVGHLPKG
+830 FAVHLPH
-838 GEAPPRDMTLYPNRR
+838 GEEPPPRDMTLYPNRK
-853 YEGHSWGMAIDLN
+853 YEGHAWGMAIDLN
-866 VCTGCSTCIVACQAE
+866 VCTGCSACVVACQAE

-917 NQPVPCMQCENAP
+917 VQPVPCMQCENAP

-940 VHSSEG
+940 SHSAEG

-1014 KIDAQVTGQPVAE
+1014 KIDSQVSGQPIAD

-1045 GDLNAERLGGQPWQ
+1045 GDLNAEKFGGPPSE
-1059 VSNWKASSL
+1059 VKRWKASPL

-1087 VTNPNPRLTP
+1087 VTNPSPQLAHT
-1097 NAADAAKVAE
+1097 A
-1107 AAVAAP
+1107 AAP
-1113 LTAPAP
+1113 TAPTAK
-1119 AAASPTEERTT
+1119 RTT

>member
-1 MDSVKG
+1 MDSAKG

-12 AAEPSRPV
+12 AAEPSRPA
-20 EPARL
+20 EAARL

-31 RELQGKRG
+31 RELREKRG
-39 PEFWRSLDELAA
+39 PEFWRSLDELAG

-66 ASEWIEPVA
+66 ASEWVEATGESAGAGGNSIEA
-75 AGTPGT
+75 AAA
-81 PGTPETPENTAAGT
+81 AAGT

-136 GRPLFFATTLLA
+136 GRPLFFATTLVQA
-148 GGYGVGVLAESHEG
+148 GYGVGVLAESHEG
-162 RPTKIE
+162 RPTKLE
-168 GNTEH
+168 GNAEH
-173 PASLGSTDMFAQAA
+173 PASLGSTDMFAQAS
-187 ILELYDPAR
+187 ILTLYDPAR
-196 SQVVLHDGSAAML
+196 SQVVLHDGRAAMA
-209 STFLVAVGELMR
+209 STLLVAVAQLMR
-221 AKQASGGQGVRLL
+221 AKQAAGGRGMRLL
-234 TGAATSPTLATQM
+234 TGAVTSPTFAAQM
-247 KDFAARYPNARW
+247 KDFAALYPEARW

-265 GPLQSRAAAVRAFG
+265 GPLHSRAAAVRAFG
-279 RPVDVRFDL
+279 RPVEVRYDL
-288 THADVIVAFDAD
+288 SHADVIATFDAD
-300 FLAAGPGA
+300 LLAAGPGSV
-308 IPCARQF
+308 IYARQF
-315 ADRRRVREASPDLG
+315 ADRRRLREAGPDLART
-329 QKMNR
+329 MNR
-334 LYVVETTPTPTG
+334 LYAAETTPSPTG

-352 LPLAPAELEALLLA
+352 LPLPPAELEALLLA
-366 LAREVGVAVPGAA
+366 LAREVGVAV
-379 PAVAAASAA
+379 
-388 PGAPAVAAAP
+388 AAAP
-398 AAAGATAGPAAPA
+398 PAAGEPGT
-411 LGKKAQAWLPVLAAD
+411 KAQARQNWLKALAAD
-426 LLAHPG
+426 LAAHPG
-432 TSLVVAGETT
+432 ASLVVAGETT

-453 NEKLGNAGK
+453 NEKLGNTGK
-462 TAIYAEPA
+462 TVIYTEPA
-470 EIDPVDPLQ
+470 EIDAVDHLQ
-479 SLGELVRDMRAGQV
+479 SLAELVRDMRAGQV

-513 FADALGKVKTRIHHG
+513 FAEALAKVATRLHHG
-528 LFLDETAELCHWHL
+528 LFTDETAEYCHWHV
-542 PAAHH
+542 PAAHE

-558 GTASLAQPLIEP
+558 GTASLVQPLIEP

-575 SLHEAMAVLLG
+575 SLQEVMAILLG
-586 RGDVSGYD
+586 HGETSGYE
-594 LVRATWNGHLPGD
+594 LVRATWNGKLAGD
-607 FEPAWRRALH
+607 FEPAWRKALH
-617 DGVIPGTQQPPLGAA
+617 DGVIPGTQLPPSSSGAA
-632 GVAANAIAQAA
+632 LAVAAAAVAQAA
-643 AEIAAAAQGA
+643 GEIAAAAAAAGQG
-653 RAAQG
+653 G
-658 RLTLCL
+658 LTLCFQ
-664 RPDPTIGDGSWAS
+664 PDPTIGDGSWAG

-707 GLDWEERVRVS
+707 KLDWEERVRVT
-718 VEGRQL
+718 VGGRQL

-758 FNAYVLRTSR
+758 FNAYVLRTLAGVWR
-768 GIWNAPANV
+768 APASLK
-777 QGLGERYTFACTQ
+777 GLHERYIFACTQ

-797 EQGIDEDRLAGVEEE
+797 EQGIDEDRLAGEKEEV
-812 KRHIVRT
+812 RHIVRT
-819 ATLAEFQSDPE
+819 ATLAEFQQDPE
-830 FVGHLPKG
+830 FAVHLPH
-838 GEAPPRDMTLYPNRR
+838 GEEPPPRDMTLYPNRK
-853 YEGHSWGMAIDLN
+853 YEGHAWGMAIDLN
-866 VCTGCSTCIVACQAE
+866 VCTGCSACVVACQAE

-917 NQPVPCMQCENAP
+917 VQPVPCMQCENAP

-940 VHSSEG
+940 THSAEG

-969 RRFNFLRYSDRTS
+969 RRFNFLRYSDDTS

-1014 KIDAQVTGQPVAE
+1014 KIDSQVSGQPISE

-1045 GDLNAERLGGQPWQ
+1045 GDLNAEKFGGPPSE
-1059 VSNWKASSL
+1059 VKRWKASPL

-1087 VTNPNPRLTP
+1087 VTNPSPQL
-1097 NAADAAKVAE
+1097 
-1107 AAVAAP
+1107 AAP
-1113 LTAPAP
+1113 TATAATAPA
-1119 AAASPTEERTT
+1119 AKRTT

>member
-1 MDSVKG
+1 MDSAKG

-12 AAEPSRPV
+12 AAEPSRAAAPT
-20 EPARL
+20 RL
-25 DLETVR
+25 DLEAVR
-31 RELQGKRG
+31 RELRDKRG
-39 PEFWRSLDELAA
+39 PEFWRSLDELAG

-66 ASEWIEPVA
+66 ASEWIEPLGESA
-75 AGTPGT
+75 ATSS
-81 PGTPETPENTAAGT
+81 AASSSGT

-136 GRPLFFATTLLA
+136 GRPLFFATTLVQ

-162 RPTKIE
+162 RPTKLE

-173 PASLGSTDMFAQAA
+173 PASLGSTDMFTQAS

-196 SQVVLHDGSAAML
+196 SQVVLHEGREAMA
-209 STFLVAVGELMR
+209 STMLVAVNQLMR
-221 AKQASGGQGVRLL
+221 GKRAAGGQGVRLL
-234 TGAATSPTLATQM
+234 SGAVTSPTFAAQM
-247 KDFAARYPNARW
+247 KDFAALYPNARW
-259 HRWEAA
+259 HRWQAA
-265 GPLQSRAAAVRAFG
+265 GPLHSRAAAMRAFG
-279 RPVDVRFDL
+279 RPVEVRYDL
-288 THADVIVAFDAD
+288 SHADVVATFDAD
-300 FLAAGPGA
+300 LLAAGPGA
-308 IPCARQF
+308 VAYARQF
-315 ADRRRVREASPDLG
+315 ADRRRVREASPELART
-329 QKMNR
+329 MNR
-334 LYVVETTPTPTG
+334 LYAAETTPSPTG

-352 LPLAPAELEALLLA
+352 LPLPPAELEALLLA
-366 LAREVGVAVPGAA
+366 LAREVG
-379 PAVAAASAA
+379 
-388 PGAPAVAAAP
+388 AAAP
-398 AAAGATAGPAAPA
+398 EAAPPAGAPSAGAPPAEPDR
-411 LGKKAQAWLPVLAAD
+411 GKKARAWLKALAAD
-426 LLAHPG
+426 LAAHPG
-432 TSLVVAGETT
+432 ASLVVAGETT

-462 TAIYAEPA
+462 TVIYTEPA
-470 EIDPVDPLQ
+470 EIDALDHLQ
-479 SLGELVRDMRAGQV
+479 SLAELVRDMRAGQV

-513 FADALGKVKTRIHHG
+513 FGEALAKVATRIHHG
-528 LFLDETAELCHWHL
+528 LYPDETAEYCHWHI
-542 PAAHH
+542 PAAHE

-558 GTASLAQPLIEP
+558 GTASLGQPLIEP

-575 SLHEAMAVLLG
+575 SLHEVMAILLG
-586 RGDVSGYD
+586 HGETSGYE
-594 LVRATWNGHLPGD
+594 LVRATWNGQLAGD
-607 FEPAWRRALH
+607 FEPAWRKALH
-617 DGVIPGTQQPPLGAA
+617 DGVITNTQLPVLPGVSAAA
-632 GVAANAIAQAA
+632 GAVAQAA
-643 AEIAAAAQGA
+643 GEIATAAAAAAAGKAAAGQG
-653 RAAQG
+653 
-658 RLTLCL
+658 LTLCFQS
-664 RPDPTIGDGSWAS
+664 DPSIGDGSWAS

-707 GLDWEERVRVS
+707 KLDWEERVRVS
-718 VEGRQL
+718 VNGRQL

-758 FNAYVLRTSR
+758 FNAYVLRTTAGVWS
-768 GIWNAPANV
+768 APASLK
-777 QGLGERYTFACTQ
+777 GLGERYVFACTQ

-797 EQGIDEDRLAGVEEE
+797 EQGIDEDRLAGEKEER
-812 KRHIVRT
+812 RHIVRT
-819 ATLAEFQSDPE
+819 ATLAEFQQDPE
-830 FVGHLPKG
+830 FAIHPPH
-838 GEAPPRDMTLYPNRR
+838 GEEPPPRDMTLYPNRK
-853 YEGHSWGMAIDLN
+853 YEGHAWGMAIDLN
-866 VCTGCSTCIVACQAE
+866 VCTGCSACVVACQAE

-904 RYFTGDMDDPGLH
+904 RYFTGDMDDPRLH
-917 NQPVPCMQCENAP
+917 VQPVPCMQCENAP

-940 VHSSEG
+940 SHSAEG

-969 RRFNFLRYSDRTS
+969 RRFNFLRYSDGTS

-1014 KIDAQVTGQPVAE
+1014 KIDSQVSGQPIAE

-1045 GDLNAERLGGQPWQ
+1045 GDLNAEKFGSPAAEVKR
-1059 VSNWKASSL
+1059 WKASPL

-1087 VTNPNPRLTP
+1087 VTNPNPQLPATETGP
-1097 NAADAAKVAE
+1097 TAK
-1107 AAVAAP
+1107 
-1113 LTAPAP
+1113 
-1119 AAASPTEERTT
+1119 RTT

>member
-1 MDSVKG
+1 MDSAKG

-12 AAEPSRPV
+12 AAEPSRPAQ
-20 EPARL
+20 PQRL

-39 PEFWRSLDELAA
+39 PEFWRSLDELAG

-66 ASEWIEPVA
+66 ASEWVEPVGEGGV
-75 AGTPGT
+75 AGGAGPS
-81 PGTPETPENTAAGT
+81 GT

-136 GRPLFFATTLLA
+136 GRPLFFATTLTQ
-148 GGYGVGVLAESHEG
+148 GGYGIGVLAESHEG
-162 RPTKIE
+162 RPTKVE

-196 SQVVLHDGSAAML
+196 SQSVLHDGRAAMA
-209 STFLVAVGELMR
+209 STFLVAVAQLMR
-221 AKQASGGQGVRLL
+221 AKQAAGGQGVRLL
-234 TGAATSPTLATQM
+234 TGAVTSPTFAAQM
-247 KDFAARYPNARW
+247 KDFAALYPNARW

-265 GPLQSRAAAVRAFG
+265 GPLHSRAAAARAFG
-279 RPVDVRFDL
+279 RPVEARYDL
-288 THADVIVAFDAD
+288 SHADVVAAFDSD
-300 FLAAGPGA
+300 FLAAGPGSV
-308 IPCARQF
+308 PYARQF
-315 ADRRRVREASPDLG
+315 ADRRRVRAASPDLA

-334 LYVVETTPTPTG
+334 LYAVETTPTPTG

-352 LPLAPAELEALLLA
+352 LPLPPAELEALLLA
-366 LAREVGVAVPGAA
+366 LAREVGVGGAAAGPSGAA
-379 PAVAAASAA
+379 PA
-388 PGAPAVAAAP
+388 PP
-398 AAAGATAGPAAPA
+398 AATTSGPATPGNDSG
-411 LGKKAQAWLPVLAAD
+411 GKTQAFLEALAAD

-432 TSLVVAGETT
+432 ASLVVAGETT

-462 TAIYAEPA
+462 TVFYAEPA
-470 EIDPVDPLQ
+470 EIDPVDHLQ
-479 SLGELVRDMRAGQV
+479 SLAELVRDMRAGQV
-493 DVLIMLG
+493 DLLILLG

-507 APADLE
+507 APADLD
-513 FADALGKVKTRIHHG
+513 FAGALTKVATRIHHG
-528 LFLDETAELCHWHL
+528 VYVDETAEYCNWHV
-542 PAAHH
+542 PAAHE

-558 GTASLAQPLIEP
+558 GTASLSQPLIEP

-575 SLHEAMAVLLG
+575 SLQEVAAVLLG
-586 RGDVSGYD
+586 HGEASGYD

-607 FEPAWRRALH
+607 FETAWRKALH
-617 DGVIPGTQQPPLGAA
+617 DGVIPGTQLPPLPPA
-632 GVAANAIAQAA
+632 GGSAVAAAAVSQAA
-643 AEIAAAAQGA
+643 AEIGAARQVASAAPAGA
-653 RAAQG
+653 SRP
-658 RLTLCL
+658 LTLCFQ
-664 RPDPTIGDGSWAS
+664 PDPTIGDGSWAS

-694 NAVLISPATHQRL
+694 NAVLIAPATHQRL
-707 GLDWEERVRVS
+707 ELDWEERVRVS
-718 VEGRQL
+718 VNGRKL

-758 FNAYVLRTSR
+758 FNAYTLRTVATPWS
-768 GIWNAPANV
+768 APGAALER
-777 QGLGERYTFACTQ
+777 LGERYIFACTQ

-797 EQGIDEDRLAGVEEE
+797 EQGIDEDKVAGVEEE

-819 ATLAEFQSDPE
+819 ATVAEFLDDPE
-830 FVGHLPKG
+830 FVGHLPH
-838 GEAPPRDMTLYPNRR
+838 GEEPPPRDLTLYPNRK

-866 VCTGCSTCIVACQAE
+866 VCTGCSACVVACQAE

-904 RYFTGDMDDPGLH
+904 RYFTGDMDDPRLH
-917 NQPVPCMQCENAP
+917 VQPVPCMQCENAP

-940 VHSSEG
+940 VHSAEG

-969 RRFNFLRYSDRTS
+969 RRFNFLRYSDRES

-1014 KIDAQVTGQPVAE
+1014 KIDSQVTGQPIAE

-1045 GDLNAERLGGQPWQ
+1045 GDLNAEKFGAPAAE
-1059 VSNWKASSL
+1059 VSRWKASSL

-1087 VTNPNPRLTP
+1087 VTNPNPRL
-1097 NAADAAKVAE
+1097 AAVTSGAAGAA
-1107 AAVAAP
+1107 AAVARQPDPIA
-1113 LTAPAP
+1113 
-1119 AAASPTEERTT
+1119 PTEIAPTAKRTT

>member
-1 MDSVKG
+1 MDSAKG

-12 AAEPSRPV
+12 AAEPSRAAAPT
-20 EPARL
+20 RL
-25 DLETVR
+25 DLEAVR
-31 RELQGKRG
+31 RELRDKRG
-39 PEFWRSLDELAA
+39 PEFWRSLDELAG

-66 ASEWIEPVA
+66 ASEWIEPLGESA
-75 AGTPGT
+75 SS
-81 PGTPETPENTAAGT
+81 GT

-136 GRPLFFATTLLA
+136 GRPLFFATTLVQ
-148 GGYGVGVLAESHEG
+148 GGYGIGVLAESHEG
-162 RPTKIE
+162 RPTKLE

-173 PASLGSTDMFAQAA
+173 PASLGSTDMFTQAS

-196 SQVVLHDGSAAML
+196 SQVVMHEGREAMASSL
-209 STFLVAVGELMR
+209 FVAVAQLMR
-221 AKQASGGQGVRLL
+221 GKRASGGQGVRLL
-234 TGAATSPTLATQM
+234 TGAVTSPTFASQM
-247 KDFAARYPNARW
+247 KDFAALYPNARW

-265 GPLQSRAAAVRAFG
+265 GPLHSRAAAVRAFG
-279 RPVDVRFDL
+279 RPVEVRYDL
-288 THADVIVAFDAD
+288 SHADVIAAFDAD
-300 FLAAGPGA
+300 LLAAGPGA
-308 IPCARQF
+308 VAYARQF
-315 ADRRRVREASPDLG
+315 ADRRRVREASPDLART
-329 QKMNR
+329 MNR
-334 LYVVETTPTPTG
+334 LYVAETTPSPTG

-352 LPLAPAELEALLLA
+352 LPLPPAELEALLLA
-366 LAREVGVAVPGAA
+366 LAREVGVAA
-379 PAVAAASAA
+379 PEA
-388 PGAPAVAAAP
+388 PGASAPSADVATAPSAGAAAAP
-398 AAAGATAGPAAPA
+398 PADGA
-411 LGKKAQAWLPVLAAD
+411 KKAQAWLKALAAD
-426 LLAHPG
+426 LAAHRG
-432 TSLVVAGETT
+432 ASLVVAGETT

-462 TAIYAEPA
+462 TVIYTEPA
-470 EIDPVDPLQ
+470 EIDAVDHLQ
-479 SLGELVRDMRAGQV
+479 SLAELVRDMRAGQV
-493 DVLIMLG
+493 DVLVMLG

-513 FADALGKVKTRIHHG
+513 FGEALAKVASRIHHG
-528 LFLDETAELCHWHL
+528 LYADETAEYCHWHI
-542 PAAHH
+542 PAAHE

-558 GTASLAQPLIEP
+558 GTASLVQPLIEP

-575 SLHEAMAVLLG
+575 SLHEVMAILLG
-586 RGDVSGYD
+586 RGESSGYE
-594 LVRATWNGHLPGD
+594 LVRATWNGQLAGD
-607 FEPAWRRALH
+607 FEPAWRKALH
-617 DGVIPGTQQPPLGAA
+617 DGVIPNTQLPPLPGGASAAA
-632 GVAANAIAQAA
+632 GAVTQAA
-643 AEIAAAAQGA
+643 GEIAAAGA
-653 RAAQG
+653 AAAAVAADKAAAGQG
-658 RLTLCL
+658 RLTLCFQ
-664 RPDPTIGDGSWAS
+664 PDPTIGDGSWAS

-707 GLDWEERVRVS
+707 KLDWEERVRVS
-718 VEGRQL
+718 VNGRHL

-758 FNAYVLRTSR
+758 FNAYVLRTTAGVWS
-768 GIWNAPANV
+768 APATIK
-777 QGLGERYTFACTQ
+777 GLGERYIFACTQ

-797 EQGIDEDRLAGVEEE
+797 EQGIEEDRLAGVEEE

-819 ATLAEFQSDPE
+819 ATLAEFQQDPD
-830 FVGHLPKG
+830 FAVHLPHG
-838 GEAPPRDMTLYPNRR
+838 GEAPPRDMTLYPNRK

-866 VCTGCSTCIVACQAE
+866 VCTGCSACVVACQAE

-904 RYFTGDMDDPGLH
+904 RYFTGDMDDPRLH
-917 NQPVPCMQCENAP
+917 VQPVPCMQCENAP

-940 VHSSEG
+940 VHSAEG

-969 RRFNFLRYSDRTS
+969 RRFNFLRYSDGSS

-1014 KIDAQVTGQPVAE
+1014 KIDSQVSGQPIAE

-1045 GDLNAERLGGQPWQ
+1045 GDLNAEKFGAPAAEVTR
-1059 VSNWKASSL
+1059 WKASPL

-1087 VTNPNPRLTP
+1087 VTNPNPQLAPTP
-1097 NAADAAKVAE
+1097 TE
-1107 AAVAAP
+1107 TAAP
-1113 LTAPAP
+1113 TAK
-1119 AAASPTEERTT
+1119 RTT